1 MALIFNYNSS
11 NNTYT
16 IGAGSSYVGSL
27 SIPSTYGENESPV
40 VGIANNAFNGN
51 TTLTSLIIPSSV
63 TSIGNSAFANCTN
76 LVSVDASLS
85 NVSFMGGQS
94 FINCT
99 NLVTASF
106 PISTTPS
113 NVIWQGQNF
122 KNCPKL
128 TTVNITNGITAINY
142 ETFAGCTLLN
152 NVTIPETVTSIIA
165 SAFANCNALSSITIP
180 SAVQTIGDSVFAYC
194 RNLLSVNFSPNSNLI
209 SVGYQ
214 CFLFCEKLV
223 SVNFNSLTT
232 LGSFAFWYCGKL
244 ETVTLPN
251 NLESI
256 PQWAFEY
263 CSSLKN
269 FTFPSALK
277 SIGQKAFASTGII
290 AASIPN
296 AVTSIGEGA
305 FESCNGLIT
314 ANIPTSITSLGS
326 RVFAGCSNL
335 ISNMVF
341 PSAITETPR
350 SILENCAKA
359 SFTLPSTLTRVGNY
373 SFTGMRAITSVT
385 LPNSVTAIGD
395 SAFAFCSELTTI
407 NLNNIITANNASFR
421 YCTKLN
427 NINISSLT
435 QINYEIFNNC
445 TSLTSITIGSSCT
458 SIQPLAFIS
467 CTSLASVTFASPSNV
482 SFIGSYAFANSAIS
496 TISIPNSVNT
506 MEAGIFAGCPN
517 LSTVTL
523 PNTLIEIPTQTF
535 SSCPQLKSF
544 TITSNIKKIGSG
556 AFQSSGLENITIPS
570 TLPYIGDN
578 AFASCL
584 SLSTVNIQNNNVVFG
599 INVFLNSN
607 ISTLI
612 YKNFTLSVA
621 NGAGSVI
628 GYSLPDTSVNIPVDL
643 ISIPIRSI
651 GNSAFKDNSNLTTIT
666 FSGSITSIKDFAFQN
681 CSNLLKIN
689 IPNSVTSIGKSA
701 FNNCT
706 SLSEITLPK
715 SLISIDT
722 NAFDGCSNF
731 SSIIIYAS
739 VTDIKDLA
747 FANCIN
753 LKDIYFYGNPPICG
767 ADIFDNVSSDK
778 IFYYFFARELAWLSR
793 DAQLNPISQLIYSL
807 NRAAP
812 VTSSSGIKKSLS
824 SGLQNLSYVNALKSK
839 KYKILSASNYSF
851 STIFNPSLFN
861 TGDIIF
867 LYSNG
872 SDTQQFATF
881 TKTSALVW
889 SLNGANG
896 NNYAIP
902 QNCFFGLK
910 TFKTNNIALGGGAVI
925 QKYPSGNFVTSE
937 YFPPDEDAKRYV
949 IAVQAL
955 DAEKLENSVKIAI
968 NELVVGLKSD
978 GLWNSIKD
986 SCLFVGPRTLG
997 AALVPL
1003 AGTAPTNYGFIQS
1016 DYDRKLGIK
1025 CADNKVLK
1033 TNTNGSSYPKDNI
1046 HVAVFATEK
1055 FSRTRS
1061 HTLVHQ
1067 NSLSGGTILYITS
1080 FRYTARLRSSLALLY
1095 NWPPTTNSTIGG
1107 LIAMSRKD
1115 DAGFTYSY
1123 DEIYNFATR
1132 ASASIATG
1140 DFYLFG
1146 RGVNVSPYSDARI
1159 GFYSLGEGLD
1169 LAKLEARLKI
1179 YFEQIKSFLT
1189 TTTTTTT
1196 AAPTTTTTT
1205 TTAAPTT
1212 TTTTTTAAPTTTTTT
1227 TTTPAPTTFNVSVVG
1242 VGASNVYVIDGNN
1255 QQTLSL
1261 IIGSTYRFN
1270 QSAVSN
1276 ASHPLRFSI
1285 TSNGT
1290 HGGGSAYT
1298 SGVTVF
1304 GTPGQ
1309 AGAYTQIVVDNSTPS
1324 ILYYYCTNHA
1334 GMGGQINITG

>member
-1 MALIFNYNSS
+1 MPLVFNYNAGSQ
-11 NNTYT
+11 TYT
-16 IGAGSSYVGSL
+16 IGAGSTHVGVL
-27 SIPSTYGENESPV
+27 EIPDAVGENQLPV
-40 VGIANNAFNGN
+40 VGIANNAFNGS
-51 TTLTSLIIPSSV
+51 TTLTSVKIGSNV

-85 NVSFMGGQS
+85 NVVFMGGQS
-94 FINCT
+94 FINCA

-106 PISTTPS
+106 PAFATSPPY
-113 NVIWQGQNF
+113 VVWEGQNF

-128 TTVNITNGITAINY
+128 TTVNISNGITVINY
-142 ETFAGCTLLN
+142 ETFSGCTLLN

-165 SAFANCNALSSITIP
+165 NAFANCNAFSSITIP
-180 SAVQTIGDSVFAYC
+180 SAVQTIGDNVFAYC
-194 RNLLSVNFSPNSNLI
+194 RNLLSVNFSPNSSLI
-209 SVGYQ
+209 SVGTQ
-214 CFLFCEKLV
+214 CFLFCSKLV

-263 CSSLKN
+263 CTSLKN

-290 AASIPN
+290 AANIPN
-296 AVTSIGEGA
+296 GVTSIGAEVFEG
-305 FESCNGLIT
+305 CNGLIT
-314 ANIPTSITSLGS
+314 ANIPTSITSLGGG
-326 RVFAGCSNL
+326 VFRFCNNLTSNIVFPEGMQEIPGNFLYGCSK
-335 ISNMVF
+335 V
-341 PSAITETPR
+341 PSI
-350 SILENCAKA
+350 
-359 SFTLPSTLTRVGNY
+359 TLPSTIKHIRGNDT
-373 SFTGMRAITSVT
+373 FNGTAITSMVLPEGLLSIADWVFSNCSKLVT
-385 LPNSVTAIGD
+385 INLPNS
-395 SAFAFCSELTTI
+395 LTTI
-407 NLNNIITANNASFR
+407 GFGAFSN
-421 YCTKLN
+421 CTKLEGITLPPN
-427 NINISSLT
+427 LNGLRYAFPNCSSLT
-435 QINYEIFNNC
+435 SVNIPGTCKRIERNC
-445 TSLTSITIGSSCT
+445 FSGCTNLASITINNGVE
-458 SIQPLAFIS
+458 FIGLFS
-467 CTSLASVTFASPSNV
+467 FASC
-482 SFIGSYAFANSAIS
+482 AIS

-506 MEAGIFAGCPN
+506 MENGIFNSCPN

-523 PNTLIEIPTQTF
+523 PNTLIEIPVQIFTN
-535 SSCPQLKSF
+535 CPQLKSF
-544 TITSNIKKIGSG
+544 TITSNIKKIGLG

-578 AFASCL
+578 AFSSCPN
-584 SLSTVNIQNNNVVFG
+584 LSTVDIQNNDVVFG
-599 INVFLNSN
+599 INVFSNSN

-621 NGAGSVI
+621 NGQASVI
-628 GYSLPDTSVNIPVDL
+628 GYSLPDASVNIPVDL
-643 ISIPIRSI
+643 ISIPIQSI

-666 FSGSITSIKDFAFQN
+666 FSGNITSIKDFAFQN

-767 ADIFDNVSSDK
+767 ADIFDNISPDK
-778 IFYYFFARELAWLSR
+778 TFYYFFAREAAWLNR
-793 DAQLNPISQLIYSL
+793 DAQLNPISQIIYSL

-812 VTSSSGIKKSLS
+812 VTSSSGIKKSFS

-839 KYKILSASNYSF
+839 KYKLLSASNYSF
-851 STIFNPSLFN
+851 STIFNPALFN
-861 TGDIIF
+861 IGDIIF

-881 TKTSALVW
+881 TKTSTLVW

-896 NNYAIP
+896 NNYAVP
-902 QNCFFGLK
+902 QNCFLGLK

-925 QKYPSGNFVTSE
+925 QKYPSGNFLTSE
-937 YFPPDEDAKRYV
+937 FFPSDEDARRYV
-949 IAVQAL
+949 IAVQTL

-968 NELVVGLKSD
+968 NELVIGLKND

-997 AALVPL
+997 AALTPL

-1025 CADNKVLK
+1025 CADYKVLK

-1055 FSRTRS
+1055 FSRIRTQALIS
-1061 HTLVHQ
+1061 QNTLT
-1067 NSLSGGTILYITS
+1067 GGTFLWISIY
-1080 FRYTARLRSSLALLY
+1080 RYTARLRNSVTLLY
-1095 NWPPTTNSTIGG
+1095 NWPAGTNSTIGG
-1107 LIAMSRKD
+1107 LIGMSRKD
-1115 DAGFTYSY
+1115 DTGFTYSY
-1123 DEIYNFATR
+1123 DEIYTFGARTS
-1132 ASASIATG
+1132 AASIPAG

-1146 RGVNVSPYSDARI
+1146 RGENISPYSDARI

-1179 YFEQIKSFLT
+1179 YFAKI
-1189 TTTTTTT
+1189 
-1196 AAPTTTTTT
+1196 
-1205 TTAAPTT
+1205 
-1212 TTTTTTAAPTTTTTT
+1212 
-1227 TTTPAPTTFNVSVVG
+1227 
-1242 VGASNVYVIDGNN
+1242 ASLDIE
-1255 QQTLSL
+1255 
-1261 IIGSTYRFN
+1261 
-1270 QSAVSN
+1270 
-1276 ASHPLRFSI
+1276 
-1285 TSNGT
+1285 
-1290 HGGGSAYT
+1290 
-1298 SGVTVF
+1298 
-1304 GTPGQ
+1304 
-1309 AGAYTQIVVDNSTPS
+1309 
-1324 ILYYYCTNHA
+1324 
-1334 GMGGQINITG
+1334 

>member
-27 SIPSTYGENESPV
+27 NIPPTFGEIDSPV
-40 VGIANNAFNGN
+40 VGIANNAFNGS
-51 TTLTSLIIPSSV
+51 TTLTSVTIPSSI

-76 LVSVDASLS
+76 LVSVDASNS
-85 NVSFMGGQS
+85 NVTFMGGQS
-94 FINCT
+94 FINCA

-106 PISTTPS
+106 PAFATSPPY
-113 NVIWQGQNF
+113 VLWEGQNF

-128 TTVNITNGITAINY
+128 TTVNISNGITAINY

-165 SAFANCNALSSITIP
+165 NAFANCNALSSITIP

-263 CSSLKN
+263 CFSLKN

-296 AVTSIGEGA
+296 AVTSIGESA

-314 ANIPTSITSLGS
+314 ANIPTSIASLGS
-326 RVFAGCSNL
+326 RVFNGCREL
-335 ISNMVF
+335 TSNMVF
-341 PSAITETPR
+341 PAAITQIPDV
-350 SILENCAKA
+350 IMQNCAKA
-359 SFTLPSTLTRVGNY
+359 SFTLPNTLTRVGNY
-373 SFTGMRAITSVT
+373 SFLGMRAITSVT

-407 NLNNIITANNASFR
+407 NLNNVITINNAAFR
-421 YCTKLN
+421 GCSKLN
-427 NINISSLT
+427 NITFSSSLT
-435 QINYEIFNNC
+435 RINFESFNGC
-445 TSLTSITIGSSCT
+445 TSLTSITIPSSCT
-458 SIQPLAFIS
+458 SIEGQAFIG
-467 CTSLASVTFASPSNV
+467 CTSLASITFASPSNLL
-482 SFIGSYAFANSAIS
+482 SIKGFAFASTAIS

-506 MEAGIFAGCPN
+506 MENAIFNSCAN

-523 PNTLIEIPTQTF
+523 PNTLIEIPAQIFTN
-535 SSCPQLKSF
+535 CPQLKSF
-544 TITSNIKKIGSG
+544 TITSNIKKIGFS

-578 AFASCL
+578 AFTSCPN
-584 SLSTVNIQNNNVVFG
+584 LSTVDIQNNDVVFG
-599 INVFLNSN
+599 INVFSNSN

-621 NGAGSVI
+621 NGQASVV
-628 GYSLPDTSVNIPVDL
+628 GYSLPDASVNIPVDL

-651 GNSAFKDNSNLTTIT
+651 GNSAFKDNSDLTTIT
-666 FSGSITSIKDFAFQN
+666 FSGNITSIDDFAFEN

-767 ADIFDNVSSDK
+767 ADIFDNISPDK
-778 IFYYFFARELAWLSR
+778 TFYYFLSREAAWLNR
-793 DAQLNPISQLIYSL
+793 DAQLNPISRLIYSL
-807 NRAAP
+807 NQASP
-812 VTSSSGIKKSLS
+812 VTSSSGIKKSFFS
-824 SGLQNLSYVNALKSK
+824 SLQNLSYVNTLKSK
-839 KYKILSASNYSF
+839 RYKILSASNYSF

-896 NNYAIP
+896 NNYAVP

-937 YFPPDEDAKRYV
+937 YFPPDEDARRYV
-949 IAVQAL
+949 IAVQTL

-968 NELVVGLKSD
+968 NELVIGLKND

-997 AALVPL
+997 AALTPL
-1003 AGTAPTNYGFIQS
+1003 AGTTPTNYGFIQS
-1016 DYDRKLGIK
+1016 DYNRKLGIK

-1061 HTLVHQ
+1061 QTLIHQ
-1067 NSLSGGTILYITS
+1067 NSLSGGTILYITA
-1080 FRYTARLRSSLALLY
+1080 FRYTARLRNSVTLLY
-1095 NWPPTTNSTIGG
+1095 NWPAGTNSTIGG
-1107 LIAMSRKD
+1107 LIGMSRKD
-1115 DAGFTYSY
+1115 DTGFTYSY
-1123 DEIYNFATR
+1123 DEIYNFGARTS
-1132 ASASIATG
+1132 AASIAAG

-1159 GFYSLGEGLD
+1159 GFYSLGQDLD
-1169 LAKLEARLKI
+1169 LAKLETRLKI
-1179 YFEQIKSFLT
+1179 YFAKI
-1189 TTTTTTT
+1189 
-1196 AAPTTTTTT
+1196 
-1205 TTAAPTT
+1205 
-1212 TTTTTTAAPTTTTTT
+1212 
-1227 TTTPAPTTFNVSVVG
+1227 
-1242 VGASNVYVIDGNN
+1242 ASLDIE
-1255 QQTLSL
+1255 
-1261 IIGSTYRFN
+1261 
-1270 QSAVSN
+1270 
-1276 ASHPLRFSI
+1276 
-1285 TSNGT
+1285 
-1290 HGGGSAYT
+1290 
-1298 SGVTVF
+1298 
-1304 GTPGQ
+1304 
-1309 AGAYTQIVVDNSTPS
+1309 
-1324 ILYYYCTNHA
+1324 
-1334 GMGGQINITG
+1334 

>member
-27 SIPSTYGENESPV
+27 TIPPTYGENDSPV
-40 VGIANNAFNGN
+40 VGIEDNAFRGS
-51 TTLTSLIIPSSV
+51 TTLTSVTIPSTIS
-63 TSIGNSAFANCTN
+63 SIGIAAFREC
-76 LVSVDASLS
+76 S
-85 NVSFMGGQS
+85 N
-94 FINCT
+94 
-99 NLVTASF
+99 
-106 PISTTPS
+106 
-113 NVIWQGQNF
+113 
-122 KNCPKL
+122 L
-128 TTVNITNGITAINY
+128 TTVNASGGNIIFLGFSSFAYCTNLTTVDLPGAQSGFTYWYGENFYGCSKLETITMPSNLENVPY
-142 ETFAGCTLLN
+142 NVFNNCTKLN
-152 NVTIPETVTSIIA
+152 NVTIPSSAKSIGNY
-165 SAFANCNALSSITIP
+165 AFANCTSLSSITIP
-180 SAVQTIGDSVFAYC
+180 SAVLTIGDNAFERC
-194 RNLLSVNFSPNSNLI
+194 GNLLSVNFSPNSNLTT
-209 SVGYQ
+209 VGNYA
-214 CFLFCEKLV
+214 FLLCATLT
-223 SVNFNSLTT
+223 SINFNSAMPLTT
-232 LGSFAFWYCGKL
+232 LGSFAFWLCYAL
-244 ETVTLPN
+244 QSIILPDTLQVIN
-251 NLESI
+251 SYTFADNF
-256 PQWAFEY
+256 Q
-263 CSSLKN
+263 LKN
-269 FTFPSALK
+269 VTFPSGLK
-277 SIGQKAFASTGII
+277 SIGNYAFGNSGII

-296 AVTSIGEGA
+296 GVTNIGEGA
-305 FESCNGLIT
+305 FQGCSGLIT
-314 ANIPTSITSLGS
+314 ANIPTSITSLAS
-326 RVFAGCSNL
+326 RVFNGCTNLTSN
-335 ISNMVF
+335 IVF
-341 PSAITETPR
+341 PAAITQIPDV
-350 SILENCAKA
+350 IMNNCAKA
-359 SFTLPSTLTRVGNY
+359 SFTLPNTLTRVGNY

-407 NLNNIITANNASFR
+407 NLNNIITANNAAFR

-445 TSLTSITIGSSCT
+445 TSLTSITIPSSCT

-467 CTSLASVTFASPSNV
+467 CTSLASVTFASPSNL
-482 SFIGSYAFANSAIS
+482 SFIGNSAFSSSAIS

-506 MEAGIFAGCPN
+506 MEIGIFSYCPN

-523 PNTLIEIPTQTF
+523 PNTLIEIPASTF
-535 SSCPQLKSF
+535 IACSQLKSF
-544 TITSNIKKIGSG
+544 TITSNIKKIGNN
-556 AFQSSGLENITIPS
+556 AFQSSGLENLTIPS
-570 TLPYIGDN
+570 TLPYIGDY
-578 AFASCL
+578 AFSSCL
-584 SLSTVNIQNNNVVFG
+584 NLSTVNIQNNDVVFG
-599 INVFLNSN
+599 INVFSNSN

-621 NGAGSVI
+621 NGQASVV
-628 GYSLPDTSVNIPVDL
+628 GYSLPDASVNIPVDL

-666 FSGSITSIKDFAFQN
+666 FSGNITSIKDFAFQN

-689 IPNSVTSIGKSA
+689 IPNSVTLIGKSA

-767 ADIFDNVSSDK
+767 ADIFDNISLDK
-778 IFYYFFARELAWLSR
+778 TFYYFLSREAAWLNR
-793 DAQLNPISQLIYSL
+793 DAQLNPISRLIYSL
-807 NRAAP
+807 NQASP
-812 VTSSSGIKKSLS
+812 VTSSSGIKKSFFS
-824 SGLQNLSYVNALKSK
+824 SLQNLSYVNTLKSK
-839 KYKILSASNYSF
+839 RYKILSASNYSF

-896 NNYAIP
+896 NNYTVP

-910 TFKTNNIALGGGAVI
+910 SFKTNNIALGGGAVV

-937 YFPPDEDAKRYV
+937 YFPPDEDARRYV
-949 IAVQAL
+949 IAVQTL

-968 NELVVGLKSD
+968 NELVVGLKND

-997 AALVPL
+997 AALTPL
-1003 AGTAPTNYGFIQS
+1003 AGTTPTNYGFIQS
-1016 DYDRKLGIK
+1016 DYNRKLGIK
-1025 CADNKVLK
+1025 CGENKVLK

-1055 FSRTRS
+1055 FSRTRTQ
-1061 HTLVHQ
+1061 TLIHQ
-1067 NSLSGGTILYITS
+1067 NALSGGTILYITP
-1080 FRYTARLRSSLALLY
+1080 FRYTARLRNSVTLLY
-1095 NWPPTTNSTIGG
+1095 NWPAGTNSTIGG

-1115 DAGFTYSY
+1115 DTGFTYSY
-1123 DEIYNFATR
+1123 DEIYTFGARTS
-1132 ASASIATG
+1132 AASIAAG

-1159 GFYSLGEGLD
+1159 GFYSLGQDLD
-1169 LAKLEARLKI
+1169 LAKLEARLKN
-1179 YFEQIKSFLT
+1179 YFAKI
-1189 TTTTTTT
+1189 
-1196 AAPTTTTTT
+1196 
-1205 TTAAPTT
+1205 
-1212 TTTTTTAAPTTTTTT
+1212 
-1227 TTTPAPTTFNVSVVG
+1227 
-1242 VGASNVYVIDGNN
+1242 ASLDIE
-1255 QQTLSL
+1255 
-1261 IIGSTYRFN
+1261 
-1270 QSAVSN
+1270 
-1276 ASHPLRFSI
+1276 
-1285 TSNGT
+1285 
-1290 HGGGSAYT
+1290 
-1298 SGVTVF
+1298 
-1304 GTPGQ
+1304 
-1309 AGAYTQIVVDNSTPS
+1309 
-1324 ILYYYCTNHA
+1324 
-1334 GMGGQINITG
+1334 